1 MAPKPRDVFKTRA
14 ARIGEVFTLLHLKTG
29 QANSQLVAFGGDLT
43 FTTTVLNIS
52 ALCAVLGQAIVDKAA
67 STVATTVAISTGA
80 GQFMKAVIEMDAA
93 GAITIRPG
101 VIAASQALAVRPADD
116 PTKIILGHIEVP
128 ASTTGGTTALQQAW
142 LIKEAYWT

>member
-43 FTTTVLNIS
+43 FTTFTLNIS
-52 ALCAVLGQAIVDKAA
+52 QTCAVLGQAIIDKAA
-67 STVATTVAISTGA
+67 SSVATTVAVSTGA
-80 GQFMKAVIEMDAA
+80 AQFMKAVIEMDAS
-93 GAITIRPG
+93 GVITIRAG
-101 VIAASQALAVRPADD
+101 VIAASQLLAVRPTDD
-116 PTKIILGHIEVP
+116 PTKIILGHIEIP
-128 ASTTGGTTALQQAW
+128 ASFTGGTTTLSQPM

>member
-43 FTTTVLNIS
+43 FTTTTLNIS
-52 ALCAVLGQAIVDKAA
+52 QLCAVLGQLIIDKAA
-67 STVATTVAISTGA
+67 STVATTTAISTA
-80 GQFMKAVIEMDAA
+80 AAQFRKAVIEMDSA
-93 GAITIRPG
+93 GVITIRAG
-101 VIAASQALAVRPADD
+101 DIAISQALAVRPTDD

-128 ASTTGGTTALQQAW
+128 ASFTGGTTALTQPM
-142 LIKEAYWT
+142 LVKEAYWT